1 MTDHVTL
8 TIADDVAHLAID
20 DGKANA
26 ISHAVIEALHGA
38 LDRAARDAK
47 AVVLSGRP
55 GRFSAGYDLSVV
67 RSGPDAVRALVRDGA
82 LLTMR
87 LYEFERPVVLACT
100 GHALAQGAIFLMAA
114 DVRIGAAGSFKIG
127 LNEVA
132 IGMPIPVYAAE
143 LARDRLSRRHLTAAT
158 ALATIYDPAGA
169 VDAGYLDAVVEP
181 DHVVPAALERAAAL
195 AGSLNAR
202 AFAATRATVRG
213 AVAHHVRTTLN
224 EDIEAFF
231 VDA

>member
-1 MTDHVTL
+1 MSDLVTL
-8 TIADDVAHLAID
+8 SIADGVAHLALD

-26 ISHAVIEALHGA
+26 ISHAMIAALHGA
-38 LDRAARDAK
+38 LDTAVAEAK

-55 GRFSAGYDLSVV
+55 GRFSAGYDLSVMNG
-67 RSGPDAVRALVRDGA
+67 GPDAVRALVREGA

-87 LYEFERPVVLACT
+87 LYELERPVLIAAT

-114 DVRIGAAGSFKIG
+114 DVRIGAAGAFKIG

-132 IGMPIPVYAAE
+132 LGMPVPVYAAE

-158 ALATIYDPAGA
+158 NLATIYDPAGA
-169 VDAGYLDAVVEP
+169 VDAGYLDAAVEP
-181 DHVVPAALERAAAL
+181 DEVVAHTLERATAL
-195 AGSLNAR
+195 AATLNVR
-202 AFAATRATVRG
+202 AFTATRRTMRG
-213 AVAHHVRTTLN
+213 EVAQKVRTTLN
-224 EDIEAFF
+224 DDIGAFF